1 MQINQKNYNLTAFL
15 ISFISLFFTSLA
27 RADFAL
33 VKHNYQKCFLDKDKD
48 EKNIV
53 EENNEKYTVVTLSDK
68 REIKIRHPKGRDVR
82 FMMSGGGQ
90 NDSDLLFRLTS
101 NFTCLS
107 EEELEN
113 MEAKDCTMLLKEV
126 SSFLE

>member
-1 MQINQKNYNLTAFL
+1 MKN
-15 ISFISLFFTSLA
+15 
-27 RADFAL
+27 
-33 VKHNYQKCFLDKDKD
+33 
-48 EKNIV
+48 NII

-90 NDSDLLFRLTS
+90 NVLFRLTS
-101 NFTCLS
+101 NLTCLS

-113 MEAKDCTMLLKEV
+113 LDAKDCTMLLKEV
-126 SSFLE
+126 SNFLA

>member
-1 MQINQKNYNLTAFL
+1 MKN
-15 ISFISLFFTSLA
+15 
-27 RADFAL
+27 
-33 VKHNYQKCFLDKDKD
+33 
-48 EKNIV
+48 NII

-68 REIKIRHPKGRDVR
+68 KEIKIRHPKGRDVR

-101 NFTCLS
+101 NLTCLS